1 MDVIL
6 ERFPYR
12 YVQCGLLEINGM
24 PDYRIQKYDEYSK
37 RYRDMYYLDNG
48 IQLDYC
54 IEDHEYTKWL
64 DPAGVPCYVRDTVT
78 AWQSC
83 YITI

>member
-1 MDVIL
+1 
-6 ERFPYR
+6 
-12 YVQCGLLEINGM
+12 
-24 PDYRIQKYDEYSK
+24 
-37 RYRDMYYLDNG
+37 
-48 IQLDYC
+48 
-54 IEDHEYTKWL
+54 L